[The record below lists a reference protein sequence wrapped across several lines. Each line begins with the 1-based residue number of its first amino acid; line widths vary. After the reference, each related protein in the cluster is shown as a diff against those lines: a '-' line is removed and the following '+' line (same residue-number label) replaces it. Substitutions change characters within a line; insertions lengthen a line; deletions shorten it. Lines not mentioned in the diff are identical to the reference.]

1 MSMSGEQ
8 GTLFDER
15 FLGRYAGTIM
25 SDPTTALVELVA
37 NAWDAYATTVEIQW
51 PDRESG
57 AHFQITDNGKGMT
70 PEQFEVRWRTLDYDR
85 ISYQGAFED
94 PPADLPAALPRPVYG
109 RNGKG
114 RHAAFL
120 FSSPYRVRTWRDG
133 VEAIYLVSQGKQN
146 PIEVLLES
154 RRDGIQGHGTEIN
167 GVHLLPCSFTAGDVR
182 ALLSTRFLTNPEFA
196 VFVDGVR
203 VGFSD
208 VPSDCLQELNVDV
221 PGYGQVKV
229 LVIDSQRADRTTKQ
243 HGIAWWVNRRLVGQ
257 CGWRMSDQE
266 KVLDGR
272 TEEAKRYTFIV
283 HADLLAPAVQ
293 ADWGDFRPEH
303 PVWLQTQEAV
313 QNAIRNVILGITKEK
328 RAKAK
333 ETVRRSHRNIVKDLP
348 GISRERWNRLLD
360 QVVDQCPSMS
370 ATQIDQVMGLLA
382 NLELAE
388 SQYSLLEKLHALKP
402 DELDQWDAILER
414 WTISTAKVA
423 LDEIEKRLK
432 LIEEIRAKSEIPGTD
447 EVHEIQPLFGQAL
460 WIFGPQFESI
470 EFTSNRGMTT
480 VIKQLFGGNQR
491 GSLNRPDFVVV
502 PDGSVG
508 FYSRPSFDTEFNENG
523 IDVLVIVELK
533 SPGVP
538 VGSDEKGQVW
548 KYIRELMKKGYVT
561 DRTSVYGYVLGDR
574 IDSIDGGERK
584 EGDRIFIR
592 PMLYNTFV
600 GQGEK
605 RMLNLHRRLLDA
617 PFMQAAMAEF
627 LAKPEVEAM
636 PAQMSLLNVP
646 AVQEGGEVP
655 APLPTG
661 NSPDEAVMA

>member
-133 VEAIYLVSQGKQN
+133 VEATYLVSQGKQN

-154 RRDGIQGHGTEIN
+154 RRDGIRGHGTEIN
-167 GVHLLPCSFTAGDVR
+167 GIHLVPCSFTAGDVR

-208 VPSDCLQELNVDV
+208 VPSNCLQELNVDV

-303 PVWLQTQEAV
+303 PVWLKTQEAV

-447 EVHEIQPLFGQAL
+447 EVHELQPLFGQAL

-627 LAKPEVEAM
+627 LVKPEVEAM

-646 AVQEGGEVP
+646 AAQEGGEVP

>member
-1 MSMSGEQ
+1 MSGEQ

-133 VEAIYLVSQGKQN
+133 VEATYLVSQGKQN

-167 GVHLLPCSFTAGDVR
+167 GIHLVPCSFTAGDVR

-208 VPSDCLQELNVDV
+208 VPSNCLQELNVDV

-447 EVHEIQPLFGQAL
+447 EVHELQPLFGQAL

-627 LAKPEVEAM
+627 LVKPEVEAM

-646 AVQEGGEVP
+646 AAQEGGEVP
-655 APLPTG
+655 VPLPTD